1 MKHDSPVDTGYQ
13 DFSNPGGHED
23 AKRPLSPT
31 GGLLFHH
38 QIRQQVD
45 WPPGPNPDPRH
56 ICHLTLTRV
65 IQVAGF
71 RPREGEGTELC
82 ELQAMMDEK

>member
-45 WPPGPNPDPRH
+45 WPPGPNPGPKAHLPSHLDQSDPGCWLPAQR
-56 ICHLTLTRV
+56 
-65 IQVAGF
+65 G
-71 RPREGEGTELC
+71 
-82 ELQAMMDEK
+82 